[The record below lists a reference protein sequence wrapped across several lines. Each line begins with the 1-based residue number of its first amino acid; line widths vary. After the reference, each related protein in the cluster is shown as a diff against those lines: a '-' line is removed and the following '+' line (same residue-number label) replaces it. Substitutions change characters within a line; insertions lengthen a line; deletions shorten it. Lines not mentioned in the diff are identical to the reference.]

1 MAVNTDTT
9 MVVPMSSFALSP
21 VPATRFG
28 VVVVEGGA
36 LLPARVEKMV
46 VVEHP
51 VGTGVVQARV
61 LVVLA
66 GGFEHSAFSVVYST
80 FTFTFEL
87 VFCYIG
93 LRIRGFYIIS
103 VG

>member
-9 MVVPMSSFALSP
+9 MVVPMSSLALSP

-80 FTFTFEL
+80 FAFEL
-87 VFCYIG
+87 VFCYIF
-93 LRIRGFYIIS
+93 LRI
-103 VG
+103 

>member
-9 MVVPMSSFALSP
+9 MVVPMSSLALSP

-51 VGTGVVQARV
+51 VGTGVVQTRV

-80 FTFTFEL
+80 FTFTFTFEL
-87 VFCYIG
+87 VFCYIV
-93 LRIRGFYIIS
+93 LRI
-103 VG
+103 